1 MKKKKIITVC
11 LVVAL
16 VAVFAIGGSLAY
28 FTDEDTK
35 DNTFTVGNVDIV
47 LDEPNWDGP
56 IEDAYPGQVLAKDPN
71 VTNNGDNPCYVRI
84 KVTGLDCLQPA
95 GNITYRVKDGEA
107 GSLGSNWVL
116 GDDGYFY
123 YTEILEPEA
132 TTTNLFDEVIIPT
145 SVTNGYDGNYDIVV
159 KAEAIQ
165 SQGFES
171 YTDAFAAFDA
181 E

>member
-1 MKKKKIITVC
+1 MKKKIVTVC
-11 LVVAL
+11 LAVAL
-16 VAVFAIGGSLAY
+16 MVTALIGGSLAY

-56 IEDAYPGQVLAKDPN
+56 IDDAYPGQVLAKDPN

-95 GNITYRVKDGEA
+95 GDITYRVKDGAA
-107 GSLGSNWVL
+107 GSLGTDWVL
-116 GDDGYFY
+116 GNDGYFY
-123 YTEILEPEA
+123 YTKTLAKGEK
-132 TTTNLFDEVIIPT
+132 TTNLFDEVIIPT
-145 SVTNGYDGNYDIVV
+145 SVTNGYDDNYDIVV

-165 SQGFES
+165 SQGFAS
-171 YTDAFAAFDA
+171 YEAAFAEFPAA

>member
-71 VTNNGDNPCYVRI
+71 VTNNGANPCYVRI

-95 GNITYRVKDGEA
+95 GDITYRVKNGAA
-107 GSLGSNWVL
+107 GSLGTDWVL
-116 GDDGYFY
+116 GNDRYFY
-123 YTEILEPEA
+123 YTKELGA
-132 TTTNLFDEVIIPT
+132 GDKTTNLFDEIIIPT